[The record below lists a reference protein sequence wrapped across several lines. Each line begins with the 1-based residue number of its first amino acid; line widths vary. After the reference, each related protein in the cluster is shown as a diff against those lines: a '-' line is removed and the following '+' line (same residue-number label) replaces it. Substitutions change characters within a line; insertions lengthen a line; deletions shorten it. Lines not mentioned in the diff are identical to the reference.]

1 LLKDMLRQNASLTHC
16 WRKASDVMP
25 IRIGRNWRHMRRY
38 RQILSVLIKYGFG
51 DVVDITRK
59 DLIGRFGDKI
69 IPLFGK
75 HVDSSMSRAERLRYA
90 AEELG
95 PTFVKLAQVLSMR
108 PDLIPPDVATELQKL
123 QDEVSPF
130 SYEEVRNIIKEE
142 LKQELETAF
151 SHIDEQPLAAASIAQ
166 VHRATLHDGRQVVIK
181 IQRPDIEDVINVDL
195 EILSD
200 LARVLVRYSLNS
212 VVSDPIAVV
221 EEFNRSIHRELD
233 FLSEGRNIHR
243 FGQMFTDDPT
253 VLIPSFYPE
262 LSSSRVLV
270 MDFVDGIKASDL
282 EELERKGLDR
292 TVIAERGAQLILNQV
307 FKHGFFHADP
317 HPGNIMV
324 LNDNVIAPLDFGMVG
339 NLDEPTIEALGSVLA
354 GIIHKDTNR
363 VLRAFDALDITHDIV
378 NRIALRSDINGF
390 VSQYYEVPLQELQ
403 ISDILKEAFEIFRAH
418 QMTLPANLSLMLKAL
433 ITVEGLGRLLHPDF
447 DMVSEV
453 RPYISRLMY
462 RRYDPRR
469 RFRDLLNVFD
479 DFSNLVEELPQGLR
493 DTLRRINAG
502 ELRIQFEHRNLE
514 KLIKEF
520 NQSSNRI
527 SSAVIIAALIIG
539 SSLVMQVPSGPNFF
553 GFPLLGILGY
563 LVASVLGLI
572 LLWNIFRSKR

>member
-1 LLKDMLRQNASLTHC
+1 MSL
-16 WRKASDVMP
+16 
-25 IRIGRNWRHMRRY
+25 RIGRGWRHMHRY
-38 RQILSVLIKYGFG
+38 RQILGILLKYGFG
-51 DVVDITRK
+51 DVVDVARR
-59 DLIGRFGDKI
+59 DLIGRFGDKV
-69 IPLFGK
+69 IPLLGK

-108 PDLIPPDVATELQKL
+108 PDLVPPDVAAELQKL

-130 SYEEVRNIIKEE
+130 SYERVRSIIKEE

-181 IQRPDIEDVINVDL
+181 IQRPDIEEVINVDL

-200 LARVLVRYSLNS
+200 LAAVLVHHSLNS
-212 VVSDPIAVV
+212 VVSDPVAVV

-243 FGQMFTDDPT
+243 FGRLFADDPT

-262 LSSSRVLV
+262 LSSPRVLV
-270 MDFVDGIKASDL
+270 MDFVDGIKASHL
-282 EELERKGLDR
+282 EELEREGLDR
-292 TVIAERGAQLILNQV
+292 TVIAERGAQLILKQI
-307 FKHGFFHADP
+307 FQHGFFHADP
-317 HPGNIMV
+317 HPGNILV
-324 LNDNVIAPLDFGMVG
+324 LEGNVIAPLDFGMVG
-339 NLDEPTIEALGSVLA
+339 NLDESTIEALGSALS

-363 VLRAFDALDITHDIV
+363 ILRAFEALGITHDV
-378 NRIALRSDINGF
+378 TNRIALRSDINGF

-403 ISDILKEAFEIFRAH
+403 VSGLLKEVFDIFRAH
-418 QMTLPANLSLMLKAL
+418 QMTLPSNLSLMLKAL
-433 ITVEGLGRLLHPDF
+433 VTVEGLGRLLHPDF

-453 RPYISRLMY
+453 RPYVSQLMF

-479 DFSNLVEELPQGLR
+479 DFSNLVEELPQGMR
-493 DTLRRINAG
+493 DTLRKVNAG

-514 KLIKEF
+514 KLTKEF

-539 SSLVMQVPSGPNFF
+539 SSLVMQVPVGPDFL
-553 GFPLLGILGY
+553 GFPVLGVLGY

>member
-1 LLKDMLRQNASLTHC
+1 MGLSSIPH
-16 WRKASDVMP
+16 
-25 IRIGRNWRHMRRY
+25 NWRHMRRY
-38 RQILSVLIKYGFG
+38 RQILGILLKYGFG
-51 DVVDITRK
+51 DVVDVMRK
-59 DLIGRFGDKI
+59 DLISRFGDKI

-95 PTFVKLAQVLSMR
+95 PTFVKLAQILSMR
-108 PDLIPPDVATELQKL
+108 PDLVPPDVASELQKL

-142 LKQELETAF
+142 LKQELETVF

-166 VHRATLHDGRQVVIK
+166 VHRATLHDGRRVVIK
-181 IQRPDIEDVINVDL
+181 VQRPDIQDVIDIDL

-200 LARVLVRYSLNS
+200 LAKVLKRYSLNA
-212 VVSDPIAVV
+212 VVSDPVAVIA
-221 EEFNRSIHRELD
+221 EFDRSIHRELD

-243 FGQMFTDDPT
+243 FGLMFADDPT

-262 LSSSRVLV
+262 LSSSRVMV
-270 MDFVDGIKASDL
+270 MDFVDGIKASQL
-282 EELERKGLDR
+282 EVLEREGLDR
-292 TVIAERGAQLILNQV
+292 TVIAERGAQWILKQV
-307 FKHGFFHADP
+307 FQHGFFHADP

-324 LNDNVIAPLDFGMVG
+324 LEDNVIAPLDYGMVG
-339 NLDEPTIEALGSVLA
+339 SLDESTIEALGSVLA

-363 VLRAFDALDITHDIV
+363 ILRAFDALGIIHDV
-378 NRIALRSDINGF
+378 ANRIALRSDINGF

-403 ISDILKEAFEIFRAH
+403 VSGLLKELFEIFRAY
-418 QMTLPANLSLMLKAL
+418 QMTLPSNLSLMLKAL
-433 ITVEGLGRLLHPDF
+433 VTVEGLGRLLHPDF

-453 RPYISRLMY
+453 RPYVKRILY

-479 DFSNLVEELPQGLR
+479 DFSSLAEELPQGLR
-493 DTLRRINAG
+493 DTLRKINAG
-502 ELRIQFEHRNLE
+502 ELNIQFEHRNLE
-514 KLIKEF
+514 KLTREF
-520 NQSSNRI
+520 NQSSSRI

-539 SSLVMQVPSGPNFF
+539 SSLVMQVPVGPNFL
-553 GFPLLGILGY
+553 GFPLLGVLGY

>member
-1 LLKDMLRQNASLTHC
+1 MSL
-16 WRKASDVMP
+16 
-25 IRIGRNWRHMRRY
+25 RIGRGWRHMHRY
-38 RQILSVLIKYGFG
+38 RQILGILLKYGFG
-51 DVVDITRK
+51 DVVDVARR

-69 IPLFGK
+69 IPLLGK

-108 PDLIPPDVATELQKL
+108 PDLVPLDIAAELQKL

-130 SYEEVRNIIKEE
+130 SYEEVRSIIKEE

-151 SHIDEQPLAAASIAQ
+151 SHVDEQPLAAASIAQ

-181 IQRPDIEDVINVDL
+181 IQRPDIQDIINVDL

-200 LARVLVRYSLNS
+200 LAKVLHRHSLNT
-212 VVSDPIAVV
+212 VVSDPVAVV

-243 FGQMFTDDPT
+243 FGLMFADDLT
-253 VLIPSFYPE
+253 VLIPSFYPD

-270 MDFVDGIKASDL
+270 MDFVDGIKASRL

-292 TVIAERGAQLILNQV
+292 TVIAERGAQLILKQV
-307 FKHGFFHADP
+307 FQHGFFHADP
-317 HPGNIMV
+317 HPGNILV
-324 LNDNVIAPLDFGMVG
+324 LEGNIIAPLDYGMVG
-339 NLDEPTIEALGSVLA
+339 NLDESTIEALGSMLA
-354 GIIHKDTNR
+354 GIIHKDSNR
-363 VLRAFDALDITHDIV
+363 ILRAFDALGITHDV
-378 NRIALRSDINGF
+378 ANKVALRSDINGF

-403 ISDILKEAFEIFRAH
+403 VSDILKEAFDLFRAH
-418 QMTLPANLSLMLKAL
+418 QMTLPSNLSLMLKAL
-433 ITVEGLGRLLHPDF
+433 VTVEGLGRLLHPDF

-453 RPYISRLMY
+453 RPYVSQLMF

-479 DFSNLVEELPQGLR
+479 DFSNLVEELPQGVR
-493 DTLRRINAG
+493 DTLRKINAG
-502 ELRIQFEHRNLE
+502 ELRIQFEHRNLD
-514 KLIKEF
+514 KLTKEY
-520 NQSSNRI
+520 NQSSSRI

-539 SSLVMQVPSGPNFF
+539 SSLVMQVPSGPSLF
-553 GFPLLGILGY
+553 GFPLIGVIGY
-563 LVASVLGLI
+563 LIASVLGLM

>member
-1 LLKDMLRQNASLTHC
+1 MSF
-16 WRKASDVMP
+16 
-25 IRIGRNWRHMRRY
+25 RIGRGWRHMHRY
-38 RQILSVLIKYGFG
+38 RQILGILLKYGFG
-51 DVVDITRK
+51 DVVDVTRK

-69 IPLFGK
+69 IPLLGK
-75 HVDSSMSRAERLRYA
+75 HVDSTMSRAERLRYA

-108 PDLIPPDVATELQKL
+108 PDIVPLDIAAELQKL

-181 IQRPDIEDVINVDL
+181 IQRPDIQDVINVDL

-200 LARVLVRYSLNS
+200 LAKVLHRHSLNT
-212 VVSDPIAVV
+212 VFSDPVAVV
-221 EEFNRSIHRELD
+221 EEFDRSIHRELD

-243 FGQMFTDDPT
+243 FGQMFVDDPT

-262 LSSSRVLV
+262 LSSHRVLV
-270 MDFVDGIKASDL
+270 MDFVDGIKASRLD
-282 EELERKGLDR
+282 ELERKGLDR
-292 TVIAERGAQLILNQV
+292 TVIAERGAQLILKQV
-307 FKHGFFHADP
+307 FQHGFFHADP
-317 HPGNIMV
+317 HPGNILV
-324 LNDNVIAPLDFGMVG
+324 LESNVIAPLDYGMVG
-339 NLDEPTIEALGSVLA
+339 SLDESTIEALGSVLT

-363 VLRAFDALDITHDIV
+363 ILRAFDALGITHDIANKV
-378 NRIALRSDINGF
+378 TLRADINSF
-390 VSQYYEVPLQELQ
+390 VSQYYEVPLQELKV
-403 ISDILKEAFEIFRAH
+403 SDILKEAFSIFRTH
-418 QMTLPANLSLMLKAL
+418 QMTLPSNLSLMLKAL
-433 ITVEGLGRLLHPDF
+433 VTVEGLGRLLHPDF

-453 RPYISRLMY
+453 RPYVSRIMF

-479 DFSNLVEELPQGLR
+479 DFSNLVEELPQGVR
-493 DTLRRINAG
+493 DTLRKINAG
-502 ELRIQFEHRNLE
+502 ELRIQFEHRNLDN
-514 KLIKEF
+514 LAKEY

-539 SSLVMQVPSGPNFF
+539 SSLVMQVPSGPNLF
-553 GFPLLGILGY
+553 GFPLVGVIGY
-563 LVASVLGLI
+563 LIASVLGLL
-572 LLWNIFRSKR
+572 LLWNIFRSRHR

>member
-1 LLKDMLRQNASLTHC
+1 MH
-16 WRKASDVMP
+16 
-25 IRIGRNWRHMRRY
+25 RY
-38 RQILSVLIKYGFG
+38 RQILGILLKYGFG
-51 DVVDITRK
+51 DVVDVARR

-69 IPLFGK
+69 IPLLGK

-108 PDLIPPDVATELQKL
+108 PDLVPPDITAELQKL
-123 QDEVSPF
+123 QDEVSSF
-130 SYEEVRNIIKEE
+130 SYEEARTIISEE

-181 IQRPDIEDVINVDL
+181 IQRPNIEDVINVDL

-200 LARVLVRYSLNS
+200 LAKVLVRYSLNS
-212 VVSDPIAVV
+212 VVSDPVAVV

-243 FGQMFTDDPT
+243 FGQMFADDPT

-262 LSSSRVLV
+262 LSSSRVMV
-270 MDFVDGIKASDL
+270 IDFIDGIKASRLD
-282 EELERKGLDR
+282 ELERKGLDR
-292 TVIAERGAQLILNQV
+292 TVIAERGTQLILKQV
-307 FKHGFFHADP
+307 FQHGFFHADP
-317 HPGNIMV
+317 HPGNILV
-324 LNDNVIAPLDFGMVG
+324 LEGNVIAPLDYGMVG
-339 NLDEPTIEALGSVLA
+339 NLDESTIEALGSVLA

-363 VLRAFDALDITHDIV
+363 ILRAFDALGITHDV
-378 NRIALRSDINGF
+378 ANRIALRSDINGF
-390 VSQYYEVPLQELQ
+390 ISQYYEIPLQELQ
-403 ISDILKEAFEIFRAH
+403 VSDLLKEVFEIFRAH
-418 QMTLPANLSLMLKAL
+418 QMTLPSNLSLMLKAL
-433 ITVEGLGRLLHPDF
+433 VTVEGLGRLLHPDF

-453 RPYISRLMY
+453 RPYVSQLMF

-469 RFRDLLNVFD
+469 RFRDFLNVFD
-479 DFSNLVEELPQGLR
+479 DFSSLAEELPQSVR
-493 DTLRRINAG
+493 DTLRKINAG

-514 KLIKEF
+514 NLAKEL
-520 NQSSNRI
+520 NQSSSQI

-539 SSLVMQVPSGPNFF
+539 SSLVMQVPVGPNFL
-553 GFPLLGILGY
+553 GFPLLGVLGY
-563 LVASVLGLI
+563 LVASVFGLI

>member
-1 LLKDMLRQNASLTHC
+1 
-16 WRKASDVMP
+16 
-25 IRIGRNWRHMRRY
+25 MRRY
-38 RQILSVLIKYGFG
+38 RQILGILLKYGFG
-51 DVVDITRK
+51 DVVDVTRK
-59 DLIGRFGDKI
+59 DLISRFGDKI

-95 PTFVKLAQVLSMR
+95 PTFVKLAQILSMR
-108 PDLIPPDVATELQKL
+108 PDLVPPDVATELQKL

-166 VHRATLHDGRQVVIK
+166 VHRATLHDGKRVIIK
-181 IQRPDIEDVINVDL
+181 IQRPDIQDVIDVDL

-200 LARVLVRYSLNS
+200 LAKVLKRHSLNT
-212 VVSDPIAVV
+212 VVSDPVAVIA
-221 EEFNRSIHRELD
+221 EFDRSIHRELD

-243 FGQMFTDDPT
+243 FGLMFADDPT

-262 LSSSRVLV
+262 LSSSRVMV
-270 MDFVDGIKASDL
+270 MDFVDGIKASQL
-282 EELERKGLDR
+282 EVLEREGLDR
-292 TVIAERGAQLILNQV
+292 TVIAERGAQWILKQV
-307 FKHGFFHADP
+307 FQHGFFHADP
-317 HPGNIMV
+317 HPGNILV
-324 LNDNVIAPLDFGMVG
+324 LEDNVIAPLDYGMVG
-339 NLDEPTIEALGSVLA
+339 SLDESTIEALGSVLV

-363 VLRAFDALDITHDIV
+363 ILRAFDALGIIHDV
-378 NRIALRSDINGF
+378 ANRIALRSDINGF

-403 ISDILKEAFEIFRAH
+403 VSGLLKELFEIFRAH
-418 QMTLPANLSLMLKAL
+418 QMTLPSNLSLMLKAL
-433 ITVEGLGRLLHPDF
+433 VTVEGLGRLLHPDF

-453 RPYISRLMY
+453 RPYVSRLMY

-479 DFSNLVEELPQGLR
+479 DFSSLAEELPQGVR
-493 DTLRRINAG
+493 DTLRKINAG
-502 ELRIQFEHRNLE
+502 ELHIQFEHRNLE
-514 KLIKEF
+514 KLTREF
-520 NQSSNRI
+520 NQSSSRI

-539 SSLVMQVPSGPNFF
+539 SSLVMQVPVGPNFL
-553 GFPLLGILGY
+553 GFPLLGVLGY
-563 LVASVLGLI
+563 LVASVLGLPPC
-572 LLWNIFRSKR
+572 WV

>member
-1 LLKDMLRQNASLTHC
+1 
-16 WRKASDVMP
+16 
-25 IRIGRNWRHMRRY
+25 MRRY
-38 RQILSVLIKYGFG
+38 RQILGILLKYGFG
-51 DVVDITRK
+51 DVVDVMRK
-59 DLIGRFGDKI
+59 DLISRFGDKI

-95 PTFVKLAQVLSMR
+95 PTFVKLAQILSMR
-108 PDLIPPDVATELQKL
+108 PDLVPPDVASELQKL

-142 LKQELETAF
+142 LKQELETVF

-166 VHRATLHDGRQVVIK
+166 VHRATLHDGRRVVIK
-181 IQRPDIEDVINVDL
+181 VQRPDIQDVIDIDL

-200 LARVLVRYSLNS
+200 LAKVLKRYSLNA
-212 VVSDPIAVV
+212 VVSDPVAVIA
-221 EEFNRSIHRELD
+221 EFDRSIHRELD

-243 FGQMFTDDPT
+243 FGLMFADDPT

-262 LSSSRVLV
+262 LSSSRVMV
-270 MDFVDGIKASDL
+270 MDFVDGIKASQL
-282 EELERKGLDR
+282 EVLEREGLDR
-292 TVIAERGAQLILNQV
+292 TVIAERGAQWILKQV
-307 FKHGFFHADP
+307 FQHGFFHADP

-324 LNDNVIAPLDFGMVG
+324 LEDNVIAPLDYGMVG
-339 NLDEPTIEALGSVLA
+339 SLDESTIEALGSVLA

-363 VLRAFDALDITHDIV
+363 ILRAFDALGIIHDV
-378 NRIALRSDINGF
+378 ANRIALRSDINGF

-403 ISDILKEAFEIFRAH
+403 VSGLLKELFEIFRAY
-418 QMTLPANLSLMLKAL
+418 QMTLPSNLSLMLKAL
-433 ITVEGLGRLLHPDF
+433 VTVEGLGRLLHPDF

-453 RPYISRLMY
+453 RPYVKRILY

-479 DFSNLVEELPQGLR
+479 DFSSLAEELPQGLR
-493 DTLRRINAG
+493 DTLRKINAG
-502 ELRIQFEHRNLE
+502 ELNIQFEHRNLE
-514 KLIKEF
+514 KLTREF
-520 NQSSNRI
+520 NQSSSRI

-539 SSLVMQVPSGPNFF
+539 SSLVMQVPVGPNFL
-553 GFPLLGILGY
+553 GFPLLGVLGY